1 MEEELNIYCKDCNIV
16 TEHRVKGMRERA
28 LVCNQCNSTNMPVTL
43 VKSNGS
49 KHHGTQVKFIEWS
62 GKELGS
68 RSKKLHKEPK
78 VGYSVII
85 DPQYKLQ
92 YTWLTTPIVE
102 ITGDDVIGNIRIIK
116 LKTENS
122 EYTLHIVTN

>member
-16 TEHRVKGMRERA
+16 TEHRVKGARERA
-28 LVCNQCNSTNMPVTL
+28 LVCNQCNTTNMPVTL

-49 KHHGTQVKFIEWS
+49 KHHGTQVKFIEWQ
-62 GKELGS
+62 GEELGS
-68 RSKKLHKEPK
+68 RSNKLHEEPK

-92 YTWLTTPIVE
+92 YTWLTTPIIE
-102 ITGDDVIGNIRIIK
+102 ITSDDVIGNIRIIK
-116 LKTENS
+116 LKTKNS
-122 EYTLHIVTN
+122 EYTLHIVIK